1 MWNLKRND
9 RSEFTYKTERDS
21 HTINLWL
28 LGVVGGEIVR
38 EFGKVMHTLLYS
50 EWITNKDLL
59 SI

>member
-21 HTINLWL
+21 QTINLWL

-38 EFGKVMHTLLYS
+38 EFGKVMHILLYS

>member
-21 HTINLWL
+21 QTINLWL